1 MKLAQYADVAAIPF
15 FALLCFYF
23 YTIEHKTEIEKVLF
37 FFSITGLVADLLFTY
52 LYLYKKRI

>member
-1 MKLAQYADVAAIPF
+1 MLSHYGDMIAIPF

-23 YTIEHKTEIEKVLF
+23 HQIKVKTKIEMILYL
-37 FFSITGLVADLLFTY
+37 FSISGLVADLFFTY

>member
-1 MKLAQYADVAAIPF
+1 MLSHYGDMIAIPF

-23 YTIEHKTEIEKVLF
+23 YKIKVKTKLEMILYL
-37 FFSITGLVADLLFTY
+37 FSISGLVADLFFTY